1 MRNNLRMTMI
11 WPNSENKF
19 GCGLQVSKLTYILK
33 IDYINFLYTP
43 FIWLHVTP
51 HCNRHNH

>member
-1 MRNNLRMTMI
+1 MI